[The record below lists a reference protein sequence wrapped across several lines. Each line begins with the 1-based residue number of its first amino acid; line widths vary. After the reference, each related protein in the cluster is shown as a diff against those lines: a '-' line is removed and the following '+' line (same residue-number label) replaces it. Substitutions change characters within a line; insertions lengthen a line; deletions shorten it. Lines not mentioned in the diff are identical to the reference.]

1 MDTPHSSHPEGTQST
16 RSSSGEPLASRMRP
30 RNLREYVGQEH
41 LLGPGRLLRRA
52 IEQDAVRSCIL
63 WGPPGTGKTTLA
75 RIIAAES
82 RAHFAPLSA
91 VSAGVADL
99 RRVVAE
105 AQQRHATGEA
115 RTLLFVDEI
124 HRFNKAQQ
132 DAILPYVE
140 DGTVIFIGATTE
152 NPSFEVNAPLLSRAR
167 VFVLHALTD
176 EDIAAIIGH
185 ALGDPTRGLGGHGIV
200 LTDAGRET
208 LVNLANGDARFALNT
223 LEIAAVAAEASDE
236 AEGRIITDETVMEAA
251 QRRAAVYD
259 QGGDAHYDTISALHK
274 SLRDSDPDATLY
286 WMGRML
292 ESGEDPLFVARRLVR
307 AASEDVGLAD
317 PQALVVAMAAQ
328 QAVHFIGM
336 PEGALAL
343 AEAAVYLAIAPKSN
357 ALYRAYKAVQTDV
370 TETRNDPVPLHLRNA
385 PTRLMKNI
393 GYGKGYQYAH
403 DAADAVVAQEHLP
416 ENLRGHRYYEP
427 TDRGVEARISQ
438 RLAERRERLEG
449 LRNETEGVSS

>member
-1 MDTPHSSHPEGTQST
+1 S
-16 RSSSGEPLASRMRP
+16 EPLASRMRP
-30 RNLREYVGQEH
+30 RTLDEYVGQEH

-75 RIIAAES
+75 RIIAAAS
-82 RAHFAPLSA
+82 NAHFSPLSA

-99 RRVVAE
+99 RRVVSE
-105 AQQRHATGEA
+105 AQQRRATGGE

-152 NPSFEVNAPLLSRAR
+152 NPSFEVVAPLLSRAR

-176 EDIAAIIGH
+176 EDIATIIRN
-185 ALGDPTRGLGGHGIV
+185 ALADPVRGLGDHPLH
-200 LTDAGRET
+200 LTDEGRVT

-223 LEIAAVAAEASDE
+223 LEIAAVTADMTDETGASV
-236 AEGRIITDETVMEAA
+236 ITDETVMEAA

-292 ESGEDPLFVARRLVR
+292 EAGEDPLFVARRLVR
-307 AASEDVGLAD
+307 AASEDIGLAD

-343 AEAAVYLAIAPKSN
+343 AEAAIYLAVAPKSN

-370 TETRNDPVPLHLRNA
+370 AETRNDPVPLHLRNA
-385 PTRLMKNI
+385 PTGLMKGL

-403 DAADAVVAQEHLP
+403 DAADATVAQEHLP
-416 ENLRGHRYYEP
+416 ANLHDRRYYEP
-427 TDRGVEARISQ
+427 TERGVEARISQ
-438 RLAERRERLEG
+438 RLAERRERIAALRRPSEG
-449 LRNETEGVSS
+449 GPA

>member
-1 MDTPHSSHPEGTQST
+1 MTGRQAV
-16 RSSSGEPLASRMRP
+16 SSSEPLASRMRP
-30 RNLREYVGQEH
+30 RNLNEYVGQEH

-52 IEQDAVRSCIL
+52 IEQDTVRSCIL

-82 RAHFAPLSA
+82 NAHFAPLSA

-99 RRVVAE
+99 RRVVGE
-105 AQQRHATGEA
+105 AQQRHATGGE

-176 EDIAAIIGH
+176 EEIAVIIDH
-185 ALGDPTRGLGGHGIV
+185 ALADPVRGLGGQAIH
-200 LTDAGRET
+200 LTDEGRAT

-223 LEIAAVAAEASDE
+223 LEIAAVTTDTDDPAGS
-236 AEGRIITDETVMEAA
+236 RVITEETVMEAA

-259 QGGDAHYDTISALHK
+259 QGGEAHYDAISALHK

-286 WMGRML
+286 WLGRML

-307 AASEDVGLAD
+307 AASEDIGLAD

-343 AEAAVYLAIAPKSN
+343 AEAAIYLAVAPKSN

-370 TETRNDPVPLHLRNA
+370 AATRNDPVPLHLRNA
-385 PTRLMKNI
+385 PTGLMKGL

-403 DAADAVVAQEHLP
+403 DATDAVVAQEHLP
-416 ENLRGHRYYEP
+416 ANLRGRRYYDP
-427 TDRGVEARISQ
+427 TERGVEARISQ
-438 RLAERRERLEG
+438 RLAERRERIAALQRPANGEP
-449 LRNETEGVSS
+449 S